1 MNQFEFDIE
10 CEVVSEI
17 AEDVLI
23 NFRKKLKEK
32 AIDPNQEDNIL
43 IKLYN
48 MAIKLKRSIITD
60 IENEQ
65 ELEEVKIKLNFIN
78 EFIQEI

>member
-78 EFIQEI
+78 EFIQQI